1 MSSMNTVNSYIER
14 HSDVLQLNI
23 WAQRKLAFMR
33 QRFVDYSFEIRKL
46 NAKLEEAV
54 NLENAANFVKLTR
67 TRNLF
72 APTFMSGNEI
82 MNETSVLPL
91 TVNILA
97 ACVCMGFSAMYH
109 LFNVKNPEVARNL
122 ARLDYAG
129 IAFLIYG
136 SAIPAASY
144 GFACDSVAYQRQ
156 IFSYLLGIGCLAATY
171 ATFSPALARP
181 KFNYLRAFMFCGLG
195 LAASVVIAIQHY

>member
-1 MSSMNTVNSYIER
+1 
-14 HSDVLQLNI
+14 
-23 WAQRKLAFMR
+23 MR
-33 QRFVDYSFEIRKL
+33 QRFVDYSFEIRRL
-46 NAKLEEAV
+46 NAKLEEAI
-54 NLENAANFVKLTR
+54 NLENAANFVKLTK

-72 APTFMSGNEI
+72 APTFMGGNEI

-144 GFACDSVAYQRQ
+144 GFACDSVACKFIQ
-156 IFSYLLGIGCLAATY
+156 IFNDSL
-171 ATFSPALARP
+171 
-181 KFNYLRAFMFCGLG
+181 
-195 LAASVVIAIQHY
+195 